1 MEKPKIDKQKPAY
14 GMVSNCAFMIGRAW
28 HSCKGVLS
36 VCAGI
41 VFCGVAASLLELFV
55 VPAILTA
62 LERGVSTGELVW
74 LIAWFTLGMVGVR
87 ALREYLDTNAI
98 FGRILVRSGLCLDLH
113 MTFCRTSFPHIEDPD
128 YIKRIKKASR
138 CLDGND
144 DAGEAIW
151 KTMTELLTNLISF
164 AVYLLLLC
172 RVGPWVALLCAA
184 LSAVSYFAGERIRA
198 WRYRR
203 REEEAAL
210 LHKMDYVIF
219 RSRDMKLAKDIRIFG
234 IGPWLSVLYDK
245 YARLFQDFYAK
256 SMRVYLWA
264 DLLDMGLALL
274 RNGAAYGLL
283 IAMALRGELGAAE
296 FVLYFT
302 AVSGFNQWVTGIFSG
317 LGSSTGRAWSC
328 PFCGRWRTRRSPS
341 NSPAASRCR

>member
-234 IGPWLSVLYDK
+234 IGPWLSDLYDK
-245 YARLFQDFYAK
+245 YAL
-256 SMRVYLWA
+256 S
-264 DLLDMGLALL
+264 
-274 RNGAAYGLL
+274 L
-283 IAMALRGELGAAE
+283 IH
-296 FVLYFT
+296 
-302 AVSGFNQWVTGIFSG
+302 I
-317 LGSSTGRAWSC
+317 
-328 PFCGRWRTRRSPS
+328 
-341 NSPAASRCR
+341 